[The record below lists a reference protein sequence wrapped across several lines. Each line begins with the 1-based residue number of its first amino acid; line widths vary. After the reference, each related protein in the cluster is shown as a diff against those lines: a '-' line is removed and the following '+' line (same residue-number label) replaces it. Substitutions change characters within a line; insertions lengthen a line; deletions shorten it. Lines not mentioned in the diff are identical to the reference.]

1 MKWRLTLLAPALAA
15 GSACTGSQPRASAS
29 LFERDSNLLCE
40 DYYVYSRQSPDA
52 AEAAKIRAEIERGS
66 LVPPNEWPAIDKGQ
80 IGVGT
85 TQCGV
90 FAALGAPQ
98 INNQIV
104 QGNQQQIQL
113 VYSNRTVTT
122 NGSVVTAIS
131 K

>member
-1 MKWRLTLLAPALAA
+1 M
-15 GSACTGSQPRASAS
+15 
-29 LFERDSNLLCE
+29 
-40 DYYVYSRQSPDA
+40 
-52 AEAAKIRAEIERGS
+52 
-66 LVPPNEWPAIDKGQ
+66 PPNEWAAIDKGQ

-90 FAALGAPQ
+90 FAGWGAPQ
-98 INNQIV
+98 ANNQIV

-122 NGSVVTAIS
+122 NGRVVTAIS

>member
-1 MKWRLTLLAPALAA
+1 MKWRLTILGAA
-15 GSACTGSQPRASAS
+15 AVAVSARAGNQPQVSAS

-40 DYYVYSRQSPDA
+40 DYYIYSRQSPDA
-52 AEAAKIRAEIERGS
+52 AEAAEIRAEIERRS
-66 LVPPNEWPAIDKGQ
+66 LVPPNEWAAIDTGQ

-90 FAALGAPQ
+90 FAAWGAPQ
-98 INNQIV
+98 ANNQIV

-113 VYSNRTVTT
+113 VYSNRIVTT
-122 NGSVVTAIS
+122 NGTVVTAIS